1 VIDLASG
8 RAGPRRP
15 PPDPGRPPPVSPRSD
30 GALVAAARAGSKEA
44 AGELVA
50 RHWPG
55 VWRAALAITGRAAMA
70 EDVAQDAFERAFAAL
85 GRFDLRRPFAPWL
98 HRIAV
103 NRALDLVRRERRLVA
118 LDAVEER
125 ASGLADA
132 AGSGADGDLM
142 RALDGLS
149 AERRAAIVLRYG
161 LGYAPAE
168 IAPILGV
175 PVGTVHSRLAR
186 ALVQLREELGAD
198 RGP

>member
-1 VIDLASG
+1 M
-8 RAGPRRP
+8 
-15 PPDPGRPPPVSPRSD
+15 
-30 GALVAAARAGSKEA
+30 VAAARAGSREA

-55 VWRAALAITGRAAMA
+55 VWRAALAITGRPAMA

-85 GRFDLRRPFAPWL
+85 GRFDVRRPFAPWL

-125 ASGLADA
+125 GSGLAA
-132 AGSGADGDLM
+132 AGDGQVEGADADLL

-149 AERRAAIVLRYG
+149 AERRAAVVLRYG
-161 LGYAPAE
+161 LGYTPAE

-186 ALVQLREELGAD
+186 ALAQLRGELGAD
-198 RGP
+198 RGT